1 MMGTRIA
8 AFAILALV
16 AVGFQVVPVG
26 AQRPVA
32 SAELPATVEALIFEL
47 ANSMGMLRGRSNQDT
62 GSMDS
67 ILTLEHWASGSL
79 SVGDQRFDVPEY
91 RMSFNFSYPGM
102 RVDYTRAEPTGASER
117 RIEVVSGDAAWNE
130 TERGMNATAAPDQ
143 LRERLVHLWTT
154 PFGVVKAAAAA
165 GPFATMEA
173 QDGAVVLLSF
183 PLPDPVSDVTVN
195 ATVRKDASLVVP
207 HPEALMDL
215 VGTYLVR
222 VETEGAV
229 VSDTTYAE
237 YGDQNWDDY
246 RADIMLPKRIV
257 RTQGDTTL
265 TLTTINTNTYNPYVV
280 MPVPE
285 NIGQ

>member
-130 TERGMNATAAPDQ
+130 TERGMNASGGARSAEGTSG
-143 LRERLVHLWTT
+143 T
-154 PFGVVKAAAAA
+154 PLDDAVWGRQGGCRGGPVCHNGSAGWGRGPVVVPAA
-165 GPFATMEA
+165 G
-173 QDGAVVLLSF
+173 S
-183 PLPDPVSDVTVN
+183 
-195 ATVRKDASLVVP
+195 
-207 HPEALMDL
+207 
-215 VGTYLVR
+215 R
-222 VETEGAV
+222 V
-229 VSDTTYAE
+229 
-237 YGDQNWDDY
+237 
-246 RADIMLPKRIV
+246 
-257 RTQGDTTL
+257 
-265 TLTTINTNTYNPYVV
+265 
-280 MPVPE
+280 
-285 NIGQ
+285 

>member
-8 AFAILALV
+8 ALAIAALV

-47 ANSMGMLRGRSNQDT
+47 ANSMGMLRSRQPE
-62 GSMDS
+62 DS

-79 SVGDQRFDVPEY
+79 SVGNQRFDVPEY

-165 GPFATMEA
+165 GPFATMEV
-173 QDGAVVLLSF
+173 DGATILLSF

-207 HPEALMDL
+207 HPEALLDL

-222 VETEGAV
+222 VETEGAI
-229 VSDTTYAE
+229 VSETTYAE

-265 TLTTINTNTYNPYVV
+265 TLTTTNTNTYNPYVV